1 MFEKL
6 LGAEVET
13 LRAAK
18 GDLVCK
24 FLIKV
29 GSWNCD
35 NLSICIICKP
45 SSLYIIISTLLSMSI
60 ILDTIKKEL
69 LSWPYVTA
77 EPHRFGGLEFRL
89 NKREMGHIHGD
100 RVADLPFSMDV
111 RNMLVNSARVS
122 AHHFLPQSGWVSYW
136 IKGEQDIP
144 NVIELFKMRYDSLKP
159 KLVTRTI

>member
-1 MFEKL
+1 
-6 LGAEVET
+6 
-13 LRAAK
+13 
-18 GDLVCK
+18 
-24 FLIKV
+24 
-29 GSWNCD
+29 
-35 NLSICIICKP
+35 
-45 SSLYIIISTLLSMSI
+45 MSI

-89 NKREMGHIHGD
+89 NKRELGHIHGD

-136 IKGEQDIP
+136 IKGERDIP
-144 NVIELFKMRYDSLKP
+144 SVIELFKMRYDSLKP
-159 KLVTRTI
+159 NTKLVTKTT